1 MKETLKHQAYQLI
14 KNNILSCVYAPGTII
29 NEEQIREEIGGS
41 RTPIRDA
48 LSRLEQERLVKIL
61 PKKGILITGITIQ
74 ELNQLY
80 ETRELIETHVVKHY
94 GGRIPT
100 DTFIGYYRRYKEYRD
115 GTQTAYS
122 FLTMDENLHQL
133 FINASENDYFISL
146 YSTIQNQI
154 TRTRI
159 LTGRTSIERLQE
171 TTKEH
176 LTIVEAAIQ
185 NNWNDAAAAMREH
198 LLQSKQS
205 YVSYMLQKNIAAANP
220 TIE

>member
-14 KNNILSCVYAPGTII
+14 KNNILNCVYAPDTII

-80 ETRELIETHVVKHY
+80 ETRELIETHVVEHY

-100 DTFIGYYRRYKEYRD
+100 DTFISYYRRYKEYLN

-146 YSTIQNQI
+146 YSTIQDQI

-159 LTGRTSIERLQE
+159 LTGRTSIERLRE

-185 NNWNDAAAAMREH
+185 NNWKYAAAAMREH

-205 YVSYMLQKNIAAANP
+205 YISYMLQKNIAAANL